1 MIEDFDLCEIVE
13 ENDQPQTI
21 LVVDDEKVVSQIQSV
36 LETPLNGNDKQITED
51 LKLFLTQ
58 TMGYH
63 QEHVNH
69 MINEN
74 GVQNIESLLSKILK

>member
-58 TMGYH
+58 TMGYN
-63 QEHVNH
+63 QEHVNY

-74 GVQNIESLLSKILK
+74 GVQNIEALLSKILK